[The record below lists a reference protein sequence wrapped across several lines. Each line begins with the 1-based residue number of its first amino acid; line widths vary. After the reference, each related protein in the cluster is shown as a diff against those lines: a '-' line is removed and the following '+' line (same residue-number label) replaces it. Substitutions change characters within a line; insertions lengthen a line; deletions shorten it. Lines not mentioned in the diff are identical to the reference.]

1 MMKCLMPGKLG
12 TMTLKNRVIFPSMCN
27 FYGDDEGNITPRLEA
42 YVRARAEGGA
52 AAIIMP
58 ASPFGKPGPARPALS
73 DDRYEAGW
81 KRLLAICHENDCRL
95 IAQIHPAKAQAGRD
109 PALLMPDAMP
119 QKMIEEIISGYA
131 ACAKRAR
138 AFGVDGVEI
147 HGAHAHEVAQF
158 LSPYYNHRTD
168 EYGGSPEKRARLAC
182 EVIRAIKREA
192 GADYPVIFRISAR
205 EMIPGG
211 RELEESM
218 RIAPLLEAAG
228 ADALHVSIG
237 MPLSEGYISAPMD
250 VPDGFNVEA
259 AAKMRACVSI
269 PVIAVDRINTPE
281 LAEQT
286 IAQEKADFVAIGRG
300 MLADPQFV
308 NKIGTEKPIRFCLG
322 CNQGCRK
329 SVTKKAI
336 YCVQNPFTGREQEW
350 TIKPL
355 PQRPRVLVVGAGVS
369 GLEAALDFALRGA
382 QVEAWEAQTHAGGL
396 IELAK
401 LPPHKAVLERLI
413 AYRLAM
419 LEQLGVP
426 VRNGRRADVESIA
439 AFAPRLVILATGS
452 KPAMPPIDGL
462 RDSHVMAVDD
472 VLPKLDVIEAKRCA
486 VLGGGLAGLETAD
499 ALCARGIQAEVFE
512 MADTVGTGLPV
523 TRKGFVMDRLN
534 AGGCVIHTGARIQ
547 HVAFPMIGY
556 EQDGQTMEAGPYDL
570 VITALGR
577 RSERVLADELREKH
591 PEIECVCVGDADH
604 PATAL
609 EATAG
614 AAELAVHWEGK

>member
-1 MMKCLMPGKLG
+1 MKCLTPGKIG

-27 FYGDDEGNITPRLEA
+27 FYGDDEGNVTPRLEA

-52 AAIIMP
+52 AAIVMP

-73 DDRYEAGW
+73 DDCYEAGW
-81 KRLLAICHENDCRL
+81 KRLLAICHACGCRL

-109 PALLMPDAMP
+109 PALMMPDAMP
-119 QKMIEEIISGYA
+119 REMIEEIVSGYA

-138 AFGVDGVEI
+138 AFGMDGVEI

-182 EVIRAIKREA
+182 DVIRAIKREA

-211 RELEESM
+211 RELEESL
-218 RIAPLLEAAG
+218 RLAPLLEAAG
-228 ADALHVSIG
+228 ADALHVSVG

-259 AAKMRACVSI
+259 AAQMRACVSI

-281 LAEQT
+281 LAEQV
-286 IAQEKADFVAIGRG
+286 IAQGKADFVAVGRG
-300 MLADPQFV
+300 MLADPNFV
-308 NKIGTEKPIRFCLG
+308 KKIGTGEPVCLCLG

-336 YCVQNPFTGREQEW
+336 YCVQNPFTGREAEW
-350 TIKPL
+350 ALEPL
-355 PQRPRVLVVGAGVS
+355 AEKPRVLVVGAGVS
-369 GLEAALDFALRGA
+369 GLEAAMDFAKRGA
-382 QVEAWEAQTHAGGL
+382 QVEVWEAQARAGGL

-401 LPPHKAVLERLI
+401 LPPHKSVLERLI
-413 AYRLAM
+413 AYRLAV
-419 LEQLGVP
+419 LEQLGVS
-426 VRNGRRADVESIA
+426 VRYGRRADAETVA
-439 AFAPRLVILATGS
+439 AFAPRLVVLATGS
-452 KPAMPPIDGL
+452 GPAIPPIEGL
-462 RDSHVMAVDD
+462 NDPHVMTVDEA
-472 VLPKLDVIEAKRCA
+472 LPRLDEIQAKHCA

-499 ALCARGIQAEVFE
+499 ALCARGVRADIFE
-512 MADTVGTGLPV
+512 MADAVGAGLPT

-534 AGGCVIHTGARIQ
+534 AGGCTMHTGARIRR
-547 HVAFPMIGY
+547 VAFPTIGY
-556 EQDGQTMEAGPYDL
+556 EQNGQTLEAGPYDL

-577 RSERVLADELREKH
+577 RSEHALADELRETH
-591 PEIECVCVGDADH
+591 PEIECVCVGDANR

>member
-1 MMKCLMPGKLG
+1 M
-12 TMTLKNRVIFPSMCN
+12 
-27 FYGDDEGNITPRLEA
+27 
-42 YVRARAEGGA
+42 
-52 AAIIMP
+52 
-58 ASPFGKPGPARPALS
+58 
-73 DDRYEAGW
+73 
-81 KRLLAICHENDCRL
+81 
-95 IAQIHPAKAQAGRD
+95 
-109 PALLMPDAMP
+109 
-119 QKMIEEIISGYA
+119 
-131 ACAKRAR
+131 
-138 AFGVDGVEI
+138 
-147 HGAHAHEVAQF
+147 
-158 LSPYYNHRTD
+158 
-168 EYGGSPEKRARLAC
+168 
-182 EVIRAIKREA
+182 
-192 GADYPVIFRISAR
+192 
-205 EMIPGG
+205 
-211 RELEESM
+211 
-218 RIAPLLEAAG
+218 
-228 ADALHVSIG
+228 
-237 MPLSEGYISAPMD
+237 
-250 VPDGFNVEA
+250 
-259 AAKMRACVSI
+259 
-269 PVIAVDRINTPE
+269 
-281 LAEQT
+281 
-286 IAQEKADFVAIGRG
+286 
-300 MLADPQFV
+300 
-308 NKIGTEKPIRFCLG
+308 
-322 CNQGCRK
+322 
-329 SVTKKAI
+329 
-336 YCVQNPFTGREQEW
+336 
-350 TIKPL
+350 
-355 PQRPRVLVVGAGVS
+355 
-369 GLEAALDFALRGA
+369 DFALRGA
-382 QVEAWEAQTHAGGL
+382 QVEVWEARTHAGGL

-439 AFAPRLVILATGS
+439 AFAPQLVILATGS
-452 KPAMPPIDGL
+452 KPAMPPIEGL

-512 MADTVGTGLPV
+512 MADTVGTGLPA

-591 PEIECVCVGDADH
+591 PENECVCVGDADH